1 MFDLL
6 LNSLII
12 SHNFPNIFLPIINL
26 LSDPHK
32 HFPPTPPNPLQQP
45 PPPPLGSTPNLNLHP
60 PVPYSLP
67 LPQHPLASIDNF
79 PYTLLAGP

>member
-26 LSDPHK
+26 FPHPHK
-32 HFPPTPPNPLQQP
+32 HFPATPPNPLQQP

-60 PVPYSLP
+60 PVPNP
-67 LPQHPLASIDNF
+67 LCIPLCPLASIDNF
-79 PYTLLAGP
+79 SYTLLAGP